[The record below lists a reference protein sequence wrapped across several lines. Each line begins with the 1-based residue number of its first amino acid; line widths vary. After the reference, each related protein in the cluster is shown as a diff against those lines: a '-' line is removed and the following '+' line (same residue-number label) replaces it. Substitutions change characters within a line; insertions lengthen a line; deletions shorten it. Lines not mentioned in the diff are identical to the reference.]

1 MIHNSFLGFFM
12 FRRIA
17 NTAQVVWFAI
27 KFAATIIAGWL
38 VVVALVWVFQQPV
51 VTELKQSSLF
61 VWDILARLET
71 AVKIAGGLFLTTW
84 VLGFLDQFIFRG
96 SLKKRLGF
104 VSRGPFSLISWVSSH
119 FVHSDKTHLMNNT
132 KTLLLF
138 ATIAILIVPSFGLI
152 LPLFFWMLIVQGAG
166 VWIFGGKHRN
176 HIGASG
182 LVMGFYSFDVLHGI
196 LALGWETAVALL
208 LLYFYGKII
217 YINLRHTP
225 PTTSGAGHLWG
236 FISGIVAAYLISP
249 FGPLFP
255 L

>member
-1 MIHNSFLGFFM
+1 M
-12 FRRIA
+12 FRWISD
-17 NTAQVVWFAI
+17 TAKAIWFVL
-27 KFAATIIAGWL
+27 KFAATIIVGWL
-38 VVVALVWVFQQPV
+38 LVMGLSWLFQQPT
-51 VTELKQSSLF
+51 VTALKQSSFF
-61 VWDILARLET
+61 VWDLLARLET
-71 AVKIAGGLFLTTW
+71 AVKLVGGLFLTTW
-84 VLGFLDQFIFRG
+84 VLGFLDHLIFRG

-119 FVHSDKTHLMNNT
+119 FVHKDKAHLMNNT

-138 ATIAILIVPSFGLI
+138 AAIAILIVPSLGLI
-152 LPLFFWMLIVQGAG
+152 LPLFFWMLVVQGVG
-166 VWIFGGKHRN
+166 VWIFGGKNRN

-217 YINLRHTP
+217 YVNLRHTP

-236 FISGIVAAYLISP
+236 FISGLVAAYLISP

-255 L
+255 A